1 MTETQEEK
9 IKPDGSDVAAL
20 LASLSEGPKI
30 SRPSAKHEPESS
42 IATTT
47 MSSPLLKND
56 HIPLLKPPK
65 KRTGDDAEKARQL
78 FEKTGESESTRS
90 HEDNGHSSS
99 LKLENL
105 SEEYEQEEGN
115 SEEDYEE
122 AEDEFD
128 RDFEPDDDKP
138 RSLLSSEK
146 LNRIKLLTDS
156 MDSAPT
162 NSNNSE
168 EVIINGEVGEKRKRI
183 GDDDWRPGVINGKK
197 KLKNSPTE
205 KLPKIIKKPSEG
217 RLSFQEAAVRV
228 LIEQRT
234 KGVYALSTRKIWE
247 LIMQSGLVDTKC
259 KTPVSSLSSRI
270 TEDVRTKGNKSVF
283 VRVGEG
289 LYTLRKGL
297 KKQDLEKY
305 LQTKYPHLTR
315 EIPEDAV
322 DDDEEDEDDIKMEI
336 EEKPQVSS
344 PPQEEEEPMF
354 IEKDTKEESPTKS
367 EPSSEEPKWIGLPL
381 KTKAN
386 GDIYYSAVKIN
397 GKLFRIGD
405 CSQFTPNSEDQNP
418 YVGQITKFWQSASP
432 ALKDKPAAERMFV
445 QCIWYYIPEDT
456 PSGRTKKHHKREI
469 FFSDLSDVNTVDSL
483 ICPVEV
489 VSFEEFNRKL
499 PHYGKKDLK
508 KLYFC
513 RSFYSEN
520 TKEVHQLMVDQNNH
534 VEIEGLQDERAI
546 PKNWP
551 NTIQYT
557 ANTLWRVPEQF
568 REYFQ
573 KKYNPNA
580 EIRVVEDTANKN
592 RLSLFA
598 TAAITEGTILRE
610 FTGIISISPP
620 TRDEA
625 EEEPSSIPKQP
636 RFIHTLFEDE
646 EVRVQMDG
654 NISSNEF
661 RFINPVTPNDKAN
674 VKFVPIWLAG
684 KWHLV
689 IVSKTNIQKDE
700 ELFADFGNTKGKEP
714 IVAKV
719 AAPEA
724 PITVSAPV
732 LNGTQNTSPSQAPPT
747 LPTPQQ

>member
-1 MTETQEEK
+1 MTDTQEEK

-47 MSSPLLKND
+47 MSSPMLKND

-65 KRTGDDAEKARQL
+65 KRTGEDAEKARQH
-78 FEKTGESESTRS
+78 FEKSGDSETTRS
-90 HEDNGHSSS
+90 NEENGHSSN
-99 LKLENL
+99 LKRENQ
-105 SEEYEQEEGN
+105 SEEFEHEEGN
-115 SEEDYEE
+115 SDEDYEE

-128 RDFEPDDDKP
+128 RDFEPDEEKFRALLDADKQ
-138 RSLLSSEK
+138 
-146 LNRIKLLTDS
+146 NRMETGEDPV
-156 MDSAPT
+156 DSAPIPT
-162 NSNNSE
+162 NNSE
-168 EVIINGEVGEKRKRI
+168 EVLINGEVGEKRKRG
-183 GDDDWRPGVINGKK
+183 GDDDWKPGVINGKK

-205 KLPKIIKKPSEG
+205 KMPKIIKKPSEG

-234 KGVYALSTRKIWE
+234 RGVYALSTRKIWE

-289 LYTLRKGL
+289 LYTLRKGM
-297 KKQDLEKY
+297 KKQDLEKF
-305 LQTKYPHLTR
+305 LTTKYPHLTR

-322 DDDEEDEDDIKMEI
+322 DDDEDDEEEIKMEV
-336 EEKPQVSS
+336 EEKPEVSTPLS
-344 PPQEEEEPMF
+344 FEEPMV
-354 IEKDTKEESPTKS
+354 IEKELKEESPMKS
-367 EPSSEEPKWIGLPL
+367 EPTPEEPKWIGLPL

-386 GDIYYSAVKIN
+386 GDIYYSAVKTG
-397 GKLFRIGD
+397 GKLFRVGD
-405 CSQFTPNSEDQNP
+405 CSHFTPNSEDQNP

-432 ALKDKPAAERMFV
+432 ALKDKSASERMFV

-456 PSGRTKKHHKREI
+456 PAGRTKKHHKREI

-483 ICPVEV
+483 ISPVEV
-489 VSFEEFNRKL
+489 VSFDEFNKKL

-513 RSFYSEN
+513 RSFYSDN
-520 TKEVHQLMVDQNNH
+520 TKEVHPLRVDQNNH

-551 NTIQYT
+551 NTVQYT

-573 KKYNPNA
+573 KKYNPNV
-580 EIRVVEDTANKN
+580 EIRVIEDSAKS

-598 TAAITEGTILRE
+598 TSNISEGTILGE
-610 FTGIISISPP
+610 YTGIISISPP
-620 TRDEA
+620 SREGM
-625 EEEPSSIPKQP
+625 EEEPSSLPKQP
-636 RFIHTLFEDE
+636 RFLHNLFEDE

-654 NISSNEF
+654 NISGNEF
-661 RFINPVTPNDKAN
+661 RFISPATANEKAN

-689 IVSKTNIQKDE
+689 IVSKTNIQKED
-700 ELFADFGNTKGKEP
+700 ELFSDFGNIKGKMETEP
-714 IVAKV
+714 IEVA
-719 AAPEA
+719 P
-724 PITVSAPV
+724 TVTVTSQVPTAIQ
-732 LNGTQNTSPSQAPPT
+732 TNTSPSQAPPT